1 MKNHASVAV
10 GELEAKKRFSLASI
24 FQKNAII
31 FVWIGIIIL
40 YSLIIP
46 DIFPTWGNFSMMFS
60 SKAVLVVLALAIMIP
75 LVAGDYDM
83 SAASILVLSSMIVA
97 TANVKLGL
105 PIGVSVVLAILIG
118 TLIGFINGA
127 IVSKL
132 NINPFIVTMGV
143 STLLNGI
150 TLWISGSRTITGIDS
165 SLQKAVII
173 GRIFDISYVFF
184 YALILCGILFYIL
197 EFTAIGKKILMVGR
211 GNNVARLSGIK
222 VDRIRWG
229 CFTASGFVSAIG
241 GVLYAGT
248 LGSADPSSG
257 LSFLMLAF
265 AAVFLGSTCI
275 KPGRFNP
282 IGCIIA
288 VYFLVTG
295 TTGLSLMGIS
305 TFIQDIFY
313 GLALVLS
320 VMSSV
325 LVKRLQEKQLK
336 KKKLAVVQP
345 GASQTST
352 SESA

>member
-1 MKNHASVAV
+1 MTMNPMDRSKTGAGS
-10 GELEAKKRFSLASI
+10 GLSFSSI

-40 YSLIIP
+40 YSLMIP
-46 DIFPTWGNFSMMFS
+46 ETFLSWGNFAMMFS

-83 SAASILVLSSMIVA
+83 SAASILVLSSMVIA
-97 TANVKLGL
+97 TTNVKLGL
-105 PIGVSVVLAILIG
+105 PIGVSVILAILAG
-118 TLIGFINGA
+118 TLVGFINGA

-143 STLLNGI
+143 GTFLNGI
-150 TLWISGSRTITGIDS
+150 ILWISNSMTITGIDS
-165 SLQKAVII
+165 SLQQAVII
-173 GRIFDISYVFF
+173 GRLFGISYVFY
-184 YALILCGILFYIL
+184 YALILCLLLFYVL
-197 EFTAIGKKILMVGR
+197 EFTAIGRKILMIGR
-211 GNNVARLSGIK
+211 GSNVARLSGIQ

-229 CFTASGFVSAIG
+229 CFTASGFVSALG

-282 IGCIIA
+282 IGCLIA
-288 VYFLVTG
+288 VYFLLTG
-295 TTGLSLMGIS
+295 TNGLSLMGIS

-320 VMSSV
+320 VVSSV
-325 LVKRLQEKQLK
+325 LVKKMQEKQ
-336 KKKLAVVQP
+336 KKKLDSQPIELVQAEA
-345 GASQTST
+345 GNA
-352 SESA
+352 